1 MRFWV
6 NTPFDTLPGEGGRP
20 MRYWLL
26 CRALAAAGHEVVLWS
41 SDFHHVTK
49 TRRPLEPV
57 YVADGLQVRLLPT
70 LPYRANI
77 GLQRVISH
85 RQYARSWSNLAR
97 EAVARG
103 DLRPPECILVSL
115 PPLGLFR
122 AAARMRRQW
131 GSAVVVD
138 IQDAW
143 PETFYR
149 LLPRGVRWLAPFL
162 FWPARRLAR
171 QAYRQADGVTAVA
184 EAYLQLARVYGC
196 RAPMARFPLASPL
209 PPAMPEARAAAPSAL
224 HLCYVGN
231 LGERYDLATLIEAVR
246 RLTDDGVP
254 VTLTVA
260 GDGPQRPLVAEA
272 IRQGAPIAYRGYLDD
287 KALQACMAGCDAG
300 VVPMFPDSW
309 VAVPNKL
316 IDYAAA
322 GLAMVNGLKGE
333 AQSLLDRYG
342 AGVSYETGS
351 AASLAAAVR
360 QYADDRD
367 LLARHRQAARR
378 LAEAE
383 FDAARRYP
391 AMARWLAEQIV
402 KLNGANREK
411 H

>member
-26 CRALAAAGHEVVLWS
+26 CRSLAAAGHEVVLWS

-57 YVADGLQVRLLPT
+57 YVADGFQVRLIPT
-70 LPYRANI
+70 RPYRKNI
-77 GLQRVISH
+77 SLRRVNSH
-85 RQYARSWSNLAR
+85 RQYAHRWSSLAR
-97 EAVARG
+97 EAVAG
-103 DLRPPECILVSL
+103 GNLQPPDGILVSL

-122 AAARMRRQW
+122 EAARMRRHW
-131 GSAVVVD
+131 GCPVVVD

-162 FWPARRLAR
+162 FWPARRLAW

-184 EAYLQLARVYGC
+184 EAYLQLARVSGC
-196 RAPMARFPLASPL
+196 RAPTACFPLASPL
-209 PPAMPEARAAAPSAL
+209 PPAVPPGAKPVAPPAL
-224 HLCYVGN
+224 KLCYVGN
-231 LGERYDLATLIEAVR
+231 LGERYDLPTLIEAVR
-246 RLTDDGVP
+246 RLADDGVP

-260 GDGPQRPLVAEA
+260 GDGPQRVRIIEA
-272 IRQGAPIAYRGYLDD
+272 IQQGAPITYRGYLDD
-287 KALQACMAGCDAG
+287 EALQACMADCDAG

-322 GLAMVNGLKGE
+322 GLAIVNGLKGE
-333 AQSLLDRYG
+333 TQSLLDRYE
-342 AGVSYETGS
+342 AGISYETGS

-360 QYADDRD
+360 RYAGDRD
-367 LLARHRQAARR
+367 LLARHRQAARH

-383 FDAARRYP
+383 FDAARIYP
-391 AMARWLAEQIV
+391 AMARWLAELIV
-402 KLNGANREK
+402 RPNGANREN
-411 H
+411 